1 METTYY
7 TLTAREIIVE
17 GAAVQQ
23 VSGGS
28 GRRLVCV
35 RKAPEQTA
43 VRPGGKVIDLMAARK
58 EREEAQAAYM
68 AQTEPE
74 PEWDEGVPEC
84 PEEPRRTRTHGK
96 PALAAEILASLSVA
110 AVAIVL
116 LGQVLA
122 MF

>member
-17 GAAVQQ
+17 GTEVQQ

-35 RKAPEQTA
+35 RKAPAQA
-43 VRPGGKVIDLMAARK
+43 AARPAGKVIDLTAARR
-58 EREEAQAAYM
+58 EREEAQ
-68 AQTEPE
+68 TVPSEPAG
-74 PEWDEGVPEC
+74 PEWDEREREQPAM
-84 PEEPRRTRTHGK
+84 TRSARSFRK
-96 PALAAEILASLSVA
+96 PALAAEVLASLSVA

-122 MF
+122 AF